1 MSELAPWEKFSVE
14 KPHAIIC
21 LTERVAYSS
30 QLPIKSA
37 KLDEL
42 KKLQKYIPTE
52 HKPFY
57 ANLTIGPC
65 EIESELEDE

>member
-14 KPHAIIC
+14 KPHASIC

-37 KLDEL
+37 KLD
-42 KKLQKYIPTE
+42 KSKQT
-52 HKPFY
+52 
-57 ANLTIGPC
+57 
-65 EIESELEDE
+65 SEVHPQ